1 MIDIET
7 LIDDIKARIEDP
19 ERQEIVV
26 QMGIDLV
33 EITALQASD
42 PELAEVMLRHAK
54 AQALALA
61 ATEAKVVGDAFMKF
75 ATDAARTLITA
86 AFAAA

>member
-1 MIDIET
+1 MVDIET
-7 LIDDIKARIEDP
+7 LIDDIKARVEDP
-19 ERQEIVV
+19 ERQEVVV

-42 PELAEVMLRHAK
+42 PELAEVMMRHLK
-54 AQALALA
+54 AQTLALA
-61 ATEAKVVGDAFMKF
+61 ATEAKVVSDAFMKF
-75 ATDAARTLITA
+75 ATESARALITA

>member
-1 MIDIET
+1 MIDIESY
-7 LIDDIKARIEDP
+7 LDDIKARIEDP
-19 ERQEIVV
+19 ERQEIVA
-26 QMGIDLV
+26 QLAIDLV
-33 EITALQASD
+33 EVTALQGSD
-42 PELAEVMLRHAK
+42 PELAEAMMRHVK

-61 ATEAKVVGDAFMKF
+61 ATEAKVVSDAFMKF